1 VASSA
6 VVIINHLVFKTKKT
20 IRLMNTRLTD
30 LHAEERNT
38 REKIN
43 GWFEILQSRRIWRR
57 ESILHT
63 DIQSMHRS

>member
-1 VASSA
+1 
-6 VVIINHLVFKTKKT
+6 
-20 IRLMNTRLTD
+20 MNTRLTD